1 MEPNEAF
8 KVGFLARC
16 LEDGLSA
23 EQTKALA
30 KRAFNCSLEK
40 SAVGVGDAFKALMAG
55 ASGLAGPALA
65 LGLAAPPAVGG
76 LSAYLYNKAT
86 DVDEAEV
93 DDIKNR
99 ELVETYKRMADQLR
113 RSKKLQIKKQQN
125 KGRNQVFL

>member
-23 EQTKALA
+23 EQTKDLV
-30 KRAFNCSLEK
+30 KRAFDCSLEK
-40 SAVGVGDAFKALMAG
+40 ESSIGGAAKALMAG
-55 ASGLAGPALA
+55 ASGLVGPALA

-99 ELVETYKRMADQLR
+99 ELVETYRRMADQLR

>member
-23 EQTKALA
+23 EQTKELA
-30 KRAFNCSLEK
+30 KRAFDCSVEK
-40 SAVGVGDAFKALMAG
+40 QAGVGDAIKGLMAG
-55 ASGLAGPALA
+55 ASGLAGPVI
-65 LGLAAPPAVGG
+65 LGLAAAPPAIGG
-76 LSAYLYNKAT
+76 LSAYFYNKAS

-99 ELVETYKRMADQLR
+99 ELVETYRRMADQLR
-113 RSKKLQIKKQQN
+113 RSKKLQNKKLLN